1 MDPGQV
7 VHQNLRGPEIMN
19 LQDTWNQVCY
29 SFWAAWSFADI
40 PALFFPLQTNLHGQW
55 VKGLI
60 EVLKSISEIQFQ
72 ISRTENQI

>member
-7 VHQNLRGPEIMN
+7 VHQNLRGPGIMN

-29 SFWAAWSFADI
+29 SSWAAWSFADI

-55 VKGLI
+55 A
-60 EVLKSISEIQFQ
+60 
-72 ISRTENQI
+72 